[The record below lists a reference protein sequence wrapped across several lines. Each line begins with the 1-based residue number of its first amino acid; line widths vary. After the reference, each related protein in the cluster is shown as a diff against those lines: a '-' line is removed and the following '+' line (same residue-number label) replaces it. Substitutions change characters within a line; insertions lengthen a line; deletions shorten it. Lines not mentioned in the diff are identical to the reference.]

1 MYLTQLINFYFSD
14 VNFIPFFKAICAE
27 VVISTSDSETH
38 ISLLNKVA
46 WVGSVYW
53 LYERKCY
60 LELEA
65 RIRQENVKSVLL
77 LGTPGMGKSLFMKW
91 LNNVAHSKHKRC

>member
-1 MYLTQLINFYFSD
+1 
-14 VNFIPFFKAICAE
+14 VNFFKAICAE
-27 VVISTSDSETH
+27 VVISSSDSETY
-38 ISLLNKVA
+38 ISLSNKVA